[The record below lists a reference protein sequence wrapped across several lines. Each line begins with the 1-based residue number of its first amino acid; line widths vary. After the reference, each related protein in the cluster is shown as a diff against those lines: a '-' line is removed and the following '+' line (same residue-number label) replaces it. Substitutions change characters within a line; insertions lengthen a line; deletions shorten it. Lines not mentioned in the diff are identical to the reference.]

1 MRPPSCIHRGRSPAR
16 RQPRRAAQQ
25 LIVDTTNF
33 GKSQFRGSGENLHLI
48 ERFTRTAVDTLIYE
62 FTVDDPA
69 SYVRPWTARI
79 TMIPSPIFENACHE
93 GNYALAFILGTA
105 RFEER
110 NAR

>member
-1 MRPPSCIHRGRSPAR
+1 MGATDH
-16 RQPRRAAQQ
+16 
-25 LIVDTTNF
+25 
-33 GKSQFRGSGENLHLI
+33 LHLI

-62 FTVDDPA
+62 FTVDDPT

-79 TMIPSPIFENACHE
+79 TMIPSPGPIFENACHE
-93 GNYALAFILGTA
+93 GNYGLAFILGTA